1 MKPQTAALVIS
12 LLAPALAAPVSP
24 TNNGQ
29 IENNYSFINPVGSA
43 SPPSLG
49 GSQAAAKPSSTSGDN
64 SSGALP
70 VVDGD
75 QVPSVKDT
83 VHGLVGDESKSG
95 QHSVNDSPSK
105 RDPQGF
111 GMGGGS
117 SPFGSMSGMPSGG
130 SGGSSSGMPMPGMG
144 SGGSGGPSGGSPFGS
159 MSGMG
164 SGGSGGKPS
173 GSMPMPGMGSG
184 GSTSGS
190 KPKSGGKGPAPSD
203 VASSAMG
210 KAFGMGGSGSGASPS
225 ATSSPTSS
233 QPTATP
239 TSSSNGGV
247 LDNLDLDNLDLL
259 EASSL

>member
-12 LLAPALAAPVSP
+12 LLAPTLAAPVSP

-83 VHGLVGDESKSG
+83 VHRLVGDESKSG
-95 QHSVNDSPSK
+95 QHSANDSPSK

-111 GMGGGS
+111 GMAGGS

-144 SGGSGGPSGGSPFGS
+144 SGGSGG
-159 MSGMG
+159 
-164 SGGSGGKPS
+164 KPS

-184 GSTSGS
+184 GSPSGS

-239 TSSSNGGV
+239 TSSSSGGV

>member
-43 SPPSLG
+43 SPPSLS

-70 VVDGD
+70 LVDGG
-75 QVPSVKDT
+75 QIPRVKDT
-83 VHGLVGDESKSG
+83 VHEAVGDESKSG
-95 QHSVNDSPSK
+95 QHSANSSPSK
-105 RDPQGF
+105 HDPQRF

-117 SPFGSMSGMPSGG
+117 SPFGSMSGMGSRG
-130 SGGSSSGMPMPGMG
+130 SGGSSSGPMPMPGMG

-164 SGGSGGKPS
+164 SGGSGGSP
-173 GSMPMPGMGSG
+173 
-184 GSTSGS
+184 SGS

-203 VASSAMG
+203 VVSSAMG
-210 KAFGMGGSGSGASPS
+210 KAFGMGGSGSSGASPS

-233 QPTATP
+233 QPTATQ
-239 TSSSNGGV
+239 TASSSGGV
-247 LDNLDLDNLDLL
+247 LDNLDLL